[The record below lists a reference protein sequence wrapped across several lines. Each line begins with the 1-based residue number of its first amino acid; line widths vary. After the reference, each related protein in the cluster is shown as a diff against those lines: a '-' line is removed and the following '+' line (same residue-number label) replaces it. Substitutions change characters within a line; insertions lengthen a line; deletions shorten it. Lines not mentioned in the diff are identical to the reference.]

1 MKSLLKMM
9 YTIKSLFNS
18 KVLAEIEI
26 LKNAELSKKHREKI
40 LKKVQKTEQKQSK
53 YKKSK
58 KINEKKLVSQNSLT
72 KSLLKELNLGSLDV
86 SHDKGT
92 MSLVKSP
99 MRRKKR
105 IEYIS
110 EKISTQNSSYMSH
123 LLNTNLS
130 RSQSVSMYLDL
141 CAGSDLDEASD
152 QISDI
157 NSDQTIP
164 DQAIL
169 IQEIANQG
177 KDPHMSL
184 NYKKNHHFLKCK
196 QNFFLFLLSS
206 RF

>member
-1 MKSLLKMM
+1 
-9 YTIKSLFNS
+9 
-18 KVLAEIEI
+18 
-26 LKNAELSKKHREKI
+26 
-40 LKKVQKTEQKQSK
+40 
-53 YKKSK
+53 
-58 KINEKKLVSQNSLT
+58 
-72 KSLLKELNLGSLDV
+72 
-86 SHDKGT
+86 

-164 DQAIL
+164 DQEIL
-169 IQEIANQG
+169 CQEITNHG
-177 KDPHMSL
+177 KDPHLSL
-184 NYKKNHHFLKCK
+184 NYKKKSC
-196 QNFFLFLLSS
+196 S
-206 RF
+206 